1 MDLFYDADLRAE
13 YKDLYKAFL
22 RQFNNLLPNKE
33 ALDFYKDFINFTEI
47 YALAKSRDPNG
58 LDMKEIPE
66 KLRAI
71 ADAHLKSKGIVEK
84 IKPIPIFSD
93 EFDEKIRGHKKTK
106 TRAAETEHAI
116 RHQIDVDMDEDPELY
131 ASFADA
137 VEMILQ
143 NFAGDWERIYE
154 ELEKLRQK
162 MKQQKNENTYGLHR
176 QKQMP
181 VFRIFKKEL
190 FGDRELSEDE
200 ISANVSLTQ
209 QIMNTVI
216 REIKLTGFWDSIP
229 AQNRLKQELQEILLS
244 EAFAK
249 IPSMIQKY
257 NAMISRIL
265 EFAKANHFRLIQG

>member
-1 MDLFYDADLRAE
+1 
-13 YKDLYKAFL
+13 
-22 RQFNNLLPNKE
+22 
-33 ALDFYKDFINFTEI
+33 
-47 YALAKSRDPNG
+47 
-58 LDMKEIPE
+58 
-66 KLRAI
+66 
-71 ADAHLKSKGIVEK
+71 
-84 IKPIPIFSD
+84 
-93 EFDEKIRGHKKTK
+93 
-106 TRAAETEHAI
+106 
-116 RHQIDVDMDEDPELY
+116 MDEDPELY

-137 VEMILQ
+137 IEMILQ
-143 NFAGDWERIYE
+143 NFAGDWDRIYE

-229 AQNRLKQELQEILLS
+229 AQNRLKQELQGILLS

-257 NAMISRIL
+257 NALISRIL